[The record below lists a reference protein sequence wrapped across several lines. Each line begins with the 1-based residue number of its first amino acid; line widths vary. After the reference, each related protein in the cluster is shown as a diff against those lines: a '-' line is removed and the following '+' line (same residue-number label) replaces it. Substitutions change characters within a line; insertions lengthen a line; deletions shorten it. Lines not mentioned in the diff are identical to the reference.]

1 LVASDPEAA
10 LALLEQAR
18 KEGLGGL
25 TVVVGEGL
33 LGEVRIVEHDDLLSA
48 DSGVAATREGYA
60 YDPARG
66 ELRFAGEPAE
76 ALVLEL
82 EARRK
87 TLAEEVEAAAKRAV
101 AAAAA
106 AGEAE
111 QVAREASA
119 RPAPRRLGDPRL
131 LRALAA
137 LAERADAELAAAT
150 GVAARL
156 EAPLRARVDAGAV
169 RAGEIGAEL
178 RRLG

>member
-87 TLAEEVEAAAKRAV
+87 ELAEEVEAAAGRADDTV
-101 AAAAA
+101 AAAEGAERLAQEAA
-106 AGEAE
+106 A
-111 QVAREASA
+111 
-119 RPAPRRLGDPRL
+119 RPSPRRLGDPVI
-131 LRALAA
+131 LRR
-137 LAERADAELAAAT
+137 LAEIAERSDADLAAAALT
-150 GVAARL
+150 AARL
-156 EAPLRARVDAGAV
+156 ETPLRARVDAGAA
-169 RAGEIGAEL
+169 RA
-178 RRLG
+178 

>member
-1 LVASDPEAA
+1 GAERVARERLAALERVLEEREGLPPAARALAERGERLVLSLLEVEPGDEWAITAALGARASALVASDPEAA

-33 LGEVRIVEHDDLLSA
+33 LDEVRIVEHDDLLSA

-87 TLAEEVEAAAKRAV
+87 AL
-101 AAAAA
+101 
-106 AGEAE
+106 AGE
-111 QVAREASA
+111 
-119 RPAPRRLGDPRL
+119 
-131 LRALAA
+131 
-137 LAERADAELAAAT
+137 
-150 GVAARL
+150 
-156 EAPLRARVDAGAV
+156 
-169 RAGEIGAEL
+169 
-178 RRLG
+178 